1 MIAWKMPINPLS
13 LTFFKEA
20 MYYSKRLAC
29 KAIQYRLKF
38 TLDIPDIPF
47 SHFYAQYC

>member
-20 MYYSKRLAC
+20 MNYSKILAC

-38 TLDIPDIPF
+38 TLDIADIPF
-47 SHFYAQYC
+47 DDLYAQ